1 MNKVF
6 FHKEYHSKKNT
17 NSHIIF
23 ICDHA
28 TNVIEKKYKNL
39 GLKNK
44 TIKTHIAWDIGA
56 KKISLLLAKNLMQ
69 SCFFS
74 NFSRL
79 LIDPNRSKK
88 SGDLIIKRSFEQLIP
103 GNLKITKQD
112 RLYRIKKYYDVYH
125 DGLNKFINGSVNFT
139 NIFMKKNSES
149 SLWKIFIATLPI
161 NVHII
166 MPIT

>member
-6 FHKEYHSKKNT
+6 FHKEYDSKKNT
-17 NSHIIF
+17 SSHIIF

-69 SCFFS
+69 SCFF
-74 NFSRL
+74 F
-79 LIDPNRSKK
+79 K
-88 SGDLIIKRSFEQLIP
+88 FF
-103 GNLKITKQD
+103 KI
-112 RLYRIKKYYDVYH
+112 
-125 DGLNKFINGSVNFT
+125 VN
-139 NIFMKKNSES
+139 
-149 SLWKIFIATLPI
+149 
-161 NVHII
+161 
-166 MPIT
+166 